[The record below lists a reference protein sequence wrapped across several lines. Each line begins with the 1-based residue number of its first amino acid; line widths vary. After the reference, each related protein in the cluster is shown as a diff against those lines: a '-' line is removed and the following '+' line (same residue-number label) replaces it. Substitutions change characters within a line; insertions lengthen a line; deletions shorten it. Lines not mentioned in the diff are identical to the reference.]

1 MNNQNPLMVG
11 IVALV
16 VGILLGAMIGRSIA
30 PDGDSKVSER
40 LAAIEEASADLG
52 SRLDG
57 VEGQLGE
64 IGTSIAGLEGGLSDL
79 GGTVEAGSASAAE
92 ATAGLSE
99 EITGLG
105 ASLTSAI
112 ADQQSAA
119 QGQFDTL
126 SASLAGLA
134 AGGVA
139 AVASNAGA
147 TATDTDTAEAA
158 APAAAEAEDAGA
170 SDTAEAGSG
179 DTEGT
184 AAPMSGSG
192 SGDGLGVGQTA
203 VFADGALRVFVSRLD
218 AEAGEALVAINGL
231 ETAAV
236 TVGRFRNAMA
246 GETLCR
252 VTLDGISDD
261 GAELSHLC
269 GDDVPAPSGAT
280 VGQTIALSDGG
291 ARVFVSRID
300 AELDQARVAIN
311 GLDTVDLMIGET
323 VDVEVDGQSCGL
335 TLESLDRGHADL
347 SVSC

>member
-11 IVALV
+11 VVALV
-16 VGILLGAMIGRSIA
+16 VGVLLGAMIGRAIA
-30 PDGDSKVSER
+30 PDGDSKVSQR

-57 VEGQLGE
+57 VEAQLGE
-64 IGTSIAGLEGGLSDL
+64 IGSGIAGLEGGISDL

-112 ADQQSAA
+112 AEQQSAA

-126 SASLAGLA
+126 SSSLAGLA
-134 AGGVA
+134 AGGMA
-139 AVASNAGA
+139 AVASDAGA
-147 TATDTDTAEAA
+147 AATETDTEAA
-158 APAAAEAEDAGA
+158 TEPAEDAETA
-170 SDTAEAGSG
+170 DASSDSDTNSDSDTAE
-179 DTEGT
+179 T
-184 AAPMSGSG
+184 APMAGGGATDALS
-192 SGDGLGVGQTA
+192 VGQTA

-218 AEAGEALVAINGL
+218 ADAGEARVAINGQ
-231 ETAAV
+231 ETMSMG
-236 TVGRFRNAMA
+236 VGRFRNAMA

-252 VTLDGISDD
+252 VTLDGISDG
-261 GAELSHLC
+261 GASLSHLC

-280 VGQTIALSDGG
+280 VGQTIGLSDGG

-300 AELDQARVAIN
+300 AELDRARIAIN
-311 GLDTVDLMIGET
+311 GLDTVDIMVGET
-323 VDVEVDGQSCGL
+323 VDTEVDGQSCGL
-335 TLESLDRGHADL
+335 TLESLDRGHADF
-347 SVSC
+347 SISC